1 MARIPLGNFDQP
13 RVNPQPGPHVF
24 APGGADSVG
33 RAAEQ
38 LGRTGQRVAA
48 HFVEEQAQAQAQA
61 EAEAKR
67 KALAM
72 ARATAA
78 HSQLQYELDTK
89 QAADKV
95 SQQIIGGEVP
105 FDKADDAFTQ
115 AIKAIP
121 APAAPAGLP
130 DALRIV
136 YGDGL
141 TKLRMAAKTTVQAT
155 AEKARYA
162 HFSAQV
168 QGSLD
173 LLGKLAG
180 QPGADV
186 AAINAKGRALMPLMH
201 DAGMNE
207 AQIQAQIETFETN
220 NWTQQAVQRANMGRN
235 SISALRGLAHDLTD
249 KDGAYAGKL
258 DANKRNAILLQ
269 VTNRISA
276 LRNRAE
282 RAQARADARGAQAI
296 DQIDRQ
302 IASGIP
308 ATPEMWT
315 HWATMTKGTASA
327 AAFRQRLQEEK
338 QVQNVL
344 RMPPDK
350 QAQFIQQKEAEL
362 MKGGS
367 VQEAADVARLKR
379 AVTANLKL
387 LQTNP
392 LLFNQA
398 RMGDAVKPLD
408 LSLLET
414 PDDTQAITDNLQ
426 DRAAIIK
433 AIRAH
438 YGDQVPAHLLLPQE
452 VQALQGVLQHAT
464 PEQKTALF
472 ATIHDVAG
480 SDEIYGDLM
489 KQLAPHD
496 PTLAYAGMLAQRPET
511 MTLETHWF
519 TPDDTVDSRRVATT
533 MVQGQAILAGKGDK
547 AYKAPSDK
555 DFRAQFDG
563 KTHGLFA
570 GRPDAARVAMQAVK
584 AYYVGKAS
592 EDGDTSGEIDTTRL
606 DHAIHAA
613 LGTVVDVNGN
623 GKVLAPWGM
632 DEDDFLDAAHQA
644 FTQAVKADGLSVDVA
659 DRWDDF
665 GLVQR
670 GDGTYYVVQGRN
682 FLQGKNGPV
691 VIDVKQPVPTVT
703 VEDAPMFMAVNQPA
717 GLVSPGN
724 IDLMK
729 RPVVQNKDGTY
740 STVRSIT
747 ITADGKAILIPTV
760 IGDRVVSNK
769 AAIKHYRETG
779 ENLGVF
785 DTERDAD
792 RYAEQ
797 LHEQQ
802 AQMYPPPAPATGD
815 FTVTPDMMRSVR

>member
-61 EAEAKR
+61 EAKQ
-67 KALAM
+67 KAEDLAM
-72 ARATAA
+72 ARADASHA
-78 HSQLQYELDTK
+78 LLQYELHTQ
-89 QAADKV
+89 QAAKDI
-95 SQQIIGGEVP
+95 SDQIASGQLSYKDAGDAW
-105 FDKADDAFTQ
+105 DKAL
-115 AIKAIP
+115 KAIP
-121 APAAPAGLP
+121 TPQPTGLP
-130 DALRIV
+130 PPLAKAF
-136 YGDGL
+136 GDGL
-141 TKLRMAAKTTVQAT
+141 LKQSVMGRRTVDAAVTG
-155 AEKARYA
+155 ARQA
-162 HFSAQV
+162 HFQAQFDAV
-168 QGSLD
+168 LD
-173 LLGKLAG
+173 TQLKLAG
-180 QPGADV
+180 MPNSDP
-186 AAINAKGRALMPLMH
+186 AAIIAKAEAYIPLARL
-201 DAGMNE
+201 AGWNE
-207 AQIQAQIETFETN
+207 AQVDTKMQAFKDAL
-220 NWTQQAVQRANMGRN
+220 WTGQAVQRANMGRN
-235 SISALRGLAHDLTD
+235 SISTLRDLAHDLTD

-276 LRNRAE
+276 LRSRAE
-282 RAQARADARGAQAI
+282 NAQNRADAHGAQAI
-296 DQIDRQ
+296 NQIDRQ

-315 HWATMTKGTASA
+315 QWAAMTKGTASA

-379 AVTANLKL
+379 AVAANLKQ

-426 DRAAIIK
+426 DRAATIK

-519 TPDDTVDSRRVATT
+519 GPDDTVDSRRVATT

-606 DHAIHAA
+606 DYAIHAA

-632 DEDDFLDAAHQA
+632 DEDHFLDAAHQA
-644 FTQAVKADGLSVDVA
+644 FDQAVKADGLSADVA